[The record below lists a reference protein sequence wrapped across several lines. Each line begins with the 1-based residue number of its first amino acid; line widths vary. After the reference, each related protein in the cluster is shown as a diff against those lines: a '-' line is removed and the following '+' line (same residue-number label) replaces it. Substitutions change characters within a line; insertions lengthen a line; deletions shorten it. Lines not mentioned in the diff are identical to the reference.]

1 MKIAVIPNLDKK
13 DAEAYMRRIIEIL
26 QQNDAEV
33 LLHRKL
39 ADRFAGAVYCADHEA
54 QVAQCD
60 CIIAVGG
67 DGTIIHTAKHASVGK
82 KPILGVNLGR
92 LGFLA
97 DVEKDQLE
105 LIEKLFTGEYTVR
118 RHMML
123 EITVHSEE
131 GDRVYR
137 ALNDA
142 VISGAQSKIFD
153 FGLSVGDSE
162 MHRFRADGL
171 ILATPTGSTA
181 YSLSAGGP
189 VVDPEMECILFTP
202 ICPHSLFNR
211 STVFSADK
219 VLKVSADNDYTGE
232 VYLTVDGEPP
242 VRLHGEDTVSVRKS
256 AYYTELILTENR
268 NFYDIVDH
276 KFIHNRG

>member
-13 DAEAYMRRIIEIL
+13 DAKLYTGQIIDL
-26 QQNDAEV
+26 LHQNGAEV
-33 LLHRKL
+33 LLHEKHEG
-39 ADRFAGAVYCADHEA
+39 RFAGDAFFAHHEA
-54 QVAQCD
+54 LAKACD
-60 CIIAVGG
+60 FIIAVGG
-67 DGTIIHTAKHASVGK
+67 DGTIIHTAKHASVCE

-97 DVEKDQLE
+97 DVEKDQLKR
-105 LIEKLFTGEYTVR
+105 IEKLFTGEYSIR
-118 RHMML
+118 RRMML
-123 EITVHSEE
+123 DVTVHSAE
-131 GDRVYR
+131 GDKTFR

-153 FGLSVGDSE
+153 FDLSTGGSE
-162 MHRFRADGL
+162 IYHFRADGL

-211 STVFSADK
+211 STVFNADK
-219 VLKVSADNDYTGE
+219 VLKVSADNEYTGE
-232 VYLTVDGEPP
+232 VYLTVDGGTP
-242 VRLHGEDTVSVRKS
+242 LQIHSKDTVSVKRS
-256 AYYTELILTENR
+256 AYCTQLILTEN
-268 NFYDIVDH
+268 NSFYDIVDH